1 MKQCP
6 NPNCIF
12 YTRLEELPDAYL
24 KCPGCGGA
32 LVDSNTLSGKLAP
45 DPQARPF
52 ESRYPL
58 PNVPDERSSLHLDQV
73 QLDPDLYPSHSPHP
87 SRPADEGDPYAV
99 GDPYAYGQDTEEDP
113 EGVAEQQPRW
123 TTASKVIIALSAS
136 LLVLG
141 CLILVLLLGN
151 RFFPQG
157 RTITSAQATETAVAS
172 LRPPINTPI
181 IAPPTNTQP
190 AAQFPTVPPQ
200 PTERVEVPTQ
210 APPTPV
216 IEQPTQIAVIPTQ
229 PPLPTQ
235 ALPPPTAVAQEA
247 TPGPTAPP
255 PRTDPSGG
263 ITNAQMSGQLQGGE
277 PTGDVSA
284 YNVSDPFN
292 LAVQATFGAGAVTSI
307 TTRWYGPEG
316 TQIYEMRKAYSQPG
330 VYYTGFTLRKSTPWT
345 PGDYRVDIY
354 TNDSPAPAYSVTFS
368 VVP

>member
-12 YTRLEELPDAYL
+12 YTRLEELPDAYI
-24 KCPGCGGA
+24 KCPGCGGM
-32 LVDSNTLSGKLAP
+32 LSDSNTLSGKLAP
-45 DPQARPF
+45 DPQ
-52 ESRYPL
+52 SRRL
-58 PNVPDERSSLHLDQV
+58 PSSYSLPDVPEERSSLHLDQV
-73 QLDPDLYPSHSPHP
+73 QLDPDIFSSQ
-87 SRPADEGDPYAV
+87 PAPAEDPYAG
-99 GDPYAYGQDTEEDP
+99 GDPYAYTQDAEEDP

-141 CLILVLLLGN
+141 CLILVLLLSN
-151 RFFPQG
+151 RLFPQA
-157 RTITSAQATETAVAS
+157 TVITSAQATETALANR
-172 LRPPINTPI
+172 RPPVNTPI

-190 AAQFPTVPPQ
+190 AAEFPTVPQ
-200 PTERVEVPTQ
+200 PPTQRVEVPTQ
-210 APPTPV
+210 VPPTPV
-216 IEQPTQIAVIPTQ
+216 IEQPTQVIVGPTQ
-229 PPLPTQ
+229 PPQPTQ
-235 ALPPPTAVAQEA
+235 ALPPPTTGLQEA

-255 PRTDPSGG
+255 PRTQPSGG
-263 ITNAQMSGQLQGGE
+263 ISNAQMSAQLQSGE
-277 PTGDVSA
+277 PTGNVSA
-284 YNVSDPFN
+284 YSASDPFN

-316 TQIYEMRKAYSQPG
+316 TQIYEMRKVYSQPG

-345 PGDYRVDIY
+345 PGEYRVDIY